1 MAELNTI
8 NDIKNSLFFAR
19 EVYSR
24 FFLPVAKLSH
34 NSSILKTFVENG
46 NSLTIET
53 KFGKT
58 EIRNRL
64 LTEHHSRIL
73 SEIIKASKLEE
84 LPDGGLKA
92 TFSELEVLRA
102 LEMGDSNH
110 TRLRE
115 YVKQI
120 ADAAFYVGIVRAR
133 KISIIKDHMLDSRG
147 FQVVIFS
154 SEYVEMNQLDFAIAS
169 SSIANKLR
177 SLKVS
182 TIPSI
187 IKFIYITTEGHS
199 NYCVSLDVVLEGLGL
214 KHADKTIRTIKSW
227 LKENKDVLKNDFSI
241 IYNPLTKNFTTEEL
255 SSNLTFIRA
264 TFDESVFY
272 KYLGLHIITEEKTS
286 TIKEIKKQSYREYE
300 IITDHDTLTFS
311 VFIDDFLA
319 YLDDLYKNKGRKL
332 AHATSSVEE
341 KKLSSLFD

>member
-1 MAELNTI
+1 MADKNPI
-8 NDIKNSLFFAR
+8 DDIKNTLFFAR

-34 NSSILKTFVENG
+34 NSPILKEFVENG

-64 LTEHHSRIL
+64 LTEHHSRII

-84 LPDGGLKA
+84 LPDGCLKA

-102 LEMGDSNH
+102 LEMGDTNH
-110 TRLRE
+110 SRLRE

-147 FQVVIFS
+147 FQVVLFS

-187 IKFIYITTEGHS
+187 IKFIYITTEGRANLS
-199 NYCVSLDVVLEGLGL
+199 VSLDFVIEGIGLGSSE
-214 KHADKTIRTIKSW
+214 KTIRTIKSW
-227 LKENKDVLKNDFSI
+227 LKENREILQNDFSI
-241 IYNPLTKNFTTEEL
+241 IYNPLTKSFTTEEL

-264 TFDESVFY
+264 TFDDSVFD
-272 KYLGLHIITEEKTS
+272 KYLGLNILSDDKVM
-286 TIKEIKKQSYREYE
+286 TIKAIKKQNYREYE
-300 IITDHDTLTFS
+300 VITDQGPLIFS

-319 YLDDLYKNKGRKL
+319 YLDDLYKNKGKKIS
-332 AHATSSVEE
+332 ATTEE
-341 KKLSSLFD
+341 RQTKSLFD